1 MRHLGWSSTI
11 VRYTTRLP
19 TWFDLKLTPHIPAPE
34 QRTIRR
40 ELENFYRGTDTVKGL
55 GQFSFLLVLLGHFRD
70 NLFLIQACDSGL
82 STVFNCDGRPVVGQ
96 SDLLHDEKFWEMLN
110 PARRSRPGGK
120 RMERLLSQH
129 YHAIGILL
137 RFKFDDLLAFS
148 GWRVSKSK
156 EIETRMR
163 LSTWVLGN
171 GKDARIAASHAGK
184 LFGLLRHHPTHG
196 YHEPPSA
203 FLASLSLWVYSVSNS
218 RSLLGPFGRCLQPRC
233 WNQKNSEQNTNAAPL
248 RIDEESDI
256 KTTRE
261 WVSKGCHIPGSLGGV
276 GSLYEPGFS
285 TQILDQ
291 GIRLI
296 ATLSC
301 WKAGGSFTDIL
312 RPHQVQS
319 VTSG

>member
-1 MRHLGWSSTI
+1 MI
-11 VRYTTRLP
+11 K
-19 TWFDLKLTPHIPAPE
+19 D
-34 QRTIRR
+34 
-40 ELENFYRGTDTVKGL
+40 L
-55 GQFSFLLVLLGHFRD
+55 GQFSFLLVLLGYFRD
-70 NLFLIQACDSGL
+70 HLFLIQACDQGL
-82 STVFNCDGRPVVGQ
+82 STVFNCDGKPVVGQ

-120 RMERLLSQH
+120 RMDRLLSQH

-137 RFKFDDLLAFS
+137 RFRFDDLLAFS

-163 LSTWVLGN
+163 LSTWVLGS

-184 LFGLLRHHPTHG
+184 LFGLLRHHPTQG
-196 YHEPPSA
+196 YHEPPFA
-203 FLASLSLWVYSVSNS
+203 FLASLSLWVYSISNS
-218 RSLLGPFGRCLQPRC
+218 RSLLGPFSRCLQPRC
-233 WNQKNSEQNTNAAPL
+233 WSQKSSEQTTNPAPL

-256 KTTRE
+256 RTTRE
-261 WVSKGCHIPGSLGGV
+261 WVSQGCHIPGSLGGV

-296 ATLSC
+296 ATLTC
-301 WKAGGSFTDIL
+301 WEAGRSFADIL
-312 RPHQVQS
+312 RLNQVQS